1 MLDLVTPTFRF
12 LWPFSFLFID
22 GQRLEVVFHL
32 AQCFLMPSVVAV
44 KQHAQSKD
52 GFSFACCALKFRALS
67 SVFIDDCSDNFNP
80 FKTPA

>member
-22 GQRLEVVFHL
+22 GQRSEVVFHL

-44 KQHAQSKD
+44 KLNT
-52 GFSFACCALKFRALS
+52 LKAKM
-67 SVFIDDCSDNFNP
+67 VFHLLVVP
-80 FKTPA
+80 

>member
-22 GQRLEVVFHL
+22 GQRSEVVFHL
-32 AQCFLMPSVVAV
+32 AQCFLMPLCCGCEAE
-44 KQHAQSKD
+44 SKD